1 MSEKPGQ
8 AEGVGDPPNPTGS
21 QAKFPGLEHRE
32 TRATRPQMPS
42 HTSHPTQAKIRL
54 VWGTPA

>member
-8 AEGVGDPPNPTGS
+8 AEKVGHPPNPTGS

-32 TRATRPQMPS
+32 TRATRRHRS
-42 HTSHPTQAKIRL
+42 RCKGKDAELSIGK
-54 VWGTPA
+54 